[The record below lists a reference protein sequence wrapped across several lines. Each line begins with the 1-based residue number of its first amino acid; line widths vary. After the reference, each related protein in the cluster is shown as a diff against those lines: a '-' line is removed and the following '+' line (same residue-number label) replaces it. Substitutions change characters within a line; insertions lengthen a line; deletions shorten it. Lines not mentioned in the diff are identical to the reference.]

1 MQDQCVF
8 MHTGRSDR
16 VGCKQRERRQV
27 GKERDLATPN
37 ALFIGWGPVITGR
50 ETVSFQVFAEA
61 IQYFAGLQQ
70 HGEIESFEPIA
81 LEWHG
86 GELTGFL
93 LIRGD
98 GSKLQHLRYS
108 DEFIRIIDRGASVVQ
123 DFGVVSGWTGES
135 VQHLFDALQRNTQ
148 DLTS

>member
-1 MQDQCVF
+1 MAAP
-8 MHTGRSDR
+8 S
-16 VGCKQRERRQV
+16 
-27 GKERDLATPN
+27 

-50 ETVSFQVFAEA
+50 ETVSFAVFAEA

-70 HGEIESFEPIA
+70 HGEIENFEPIA

-86 GELTGFL
+86 GELAGFL

-98 GSKLQHLRYS
+98 ASKLQQLRYS
-108 DEFIRIIDRGASVVQ
+108 DEFIRLISRGASVVQ
-123 DFGVVSGWTGES
+123 DFGVVSAWTGEG
-135 VQHLFDALQRNTQ
+135 VQHLLDAVQRDTQ